1 MFEENVAKNKNAYY
15 EQEKNRNNPWLHNR
29 RGHRLLC
36 SLQLLVAPT
45 RILIINPLPAQAAD
59 IALNNDCSHI
69 RVKCIKMEEVKDL
82 SGYDAIMMYGRGLF
96 LDETQVA
103 ELERVAAKGIPVFT
117 NALRHFNFIVNHNIT
132 PEQQE
137 TLQMY
142 FQNACRQNYRNA
154 LRYLRHISTPHR
166 LGDRSLKIP

>member
-1 MFEENVAKNKNAYY
+1 MNKKRTGIILGCIIAVAIACFAAYNY
-15 EQEKNRNNPWLHNR
+15 WW
-29 RGHRLLC
+29 
-36 SLQLLVAPT
+36 APT

-117 NALRHFNFIVNHNIT
+117 NALRPQYH
-132 PEQQE
+132 
-137 TLQMY
+137 
-142 FQNACRQNYRNA
+142 
-154 LRYLRHISTPHR
+154 S
-166 LGDRSLKIP
+166 